1 MTASKKIYM
10 WVAQDLEKTSQ
21 HLDPDEFLDV
31 VAMPFATVL
40 DMVYERRDQGRQD
53 GGRHPEICAAAQKR
67 RGAGLMPGRVRL
79 AVCDLAPDWDPRDNY
94 LTPGRCAAAAGS
106 LHSARARPRS
116 RTLFVRHVRACG
128 AEYPCCRIQ
137 YSGEDSWP
145 DLNLYD
151 YAIGFPLLDY
161 DGRYLRLPLY
171 AMRDTWA
178 PALQKHKTP
187 PADVFARAGF
197 CAACGQQRL
206 FRRAQRR
213 DGRAVRPRAVA
224 ERGRVPQQ
232 HRRPGGGQA
241 GVPARV
247 PLCAGIENSADPG
260 YCTEKI
266 VDAWAAGAVPVY
278 GGDPLVKQE
287 FNKPRGLC
295 LRDDYESPA
304 ALADALVELSKDRDA
319 FCAMCARRSCCR
331 TAARPPIRP
340 MRRRGISW
348 AALWRAGR
356 TCAATRSCWGSIYE
370 NDLKYYHTLAQNAA
384 RPKPLWRKIFR
395 F

>member
-1 MTASKKIYM
+1 
-10 WVAQDLEKTSQ
+10 
-21 HLDPDEFLDV
+21 
-31 VAMPFATVL
+31 
-40 DMVYERRDQGRQD
+40 
-53 GGRHPEICAAAQKR
+53 
-67 RGAGLMPGRVRL
+67 MPGRVRL

-94 LTPGRCAAAAGS
+94 LTRALRSGGWELTFCQSPAEEPDFVLCGTFGHAA
-106 LHSARARPRS
+106 L
-116 RTLFVRHVRACG
+116 
-128 AEYPCCRIQ
+128 EYPCCRIQ

-197 CAACGQQRL
+197 CAAVVSNDYSAARNAVMDEL
-206 FRRAQRR
+206 FA
-213 DGRAVRPRAVA
+213 
-224 ERGRVPQQ
+224 RGLLQS
-232 HRRPGGGQA
+232 GGGFRNNTGGPVADKQA
-241 GVPARV
+241 FQRGFRFA
-247 PLCAGIENSADPG
+247 LAIENSADPG

-278 GGDPLVKQE
+278 GGAPLVKQE
-287 FNKPRGLC
+287 FNPAAFVC
-295 LRDDYESPA
+295 ADDYESPA

-319 FCAMCARRSCCR
+319 FCAICAAPVLLPDSRAAAY
-331 TAARPPIRP
+331 TTDAAARDFLGGIVARGPHL
-340 MRRRGISW
+340 RRN
-348 AALWRAGR
+348 
-356 TCAATRSCWGSIYE
+356 RSCWGSIYE

-384 RPKPLWRKIFR
+384 RPKPLWRKILKI
-395 F
+395 

>member
-1 MTASKKIYM
+1 MVHHHGGACVLAVTPDDEVYMVRQYRYALGEEIWELPAGKLEAGEDPFEAAKRELAEECGVTAGRYTDLGVIYPTVGYDSEKIYM

-40 DMVYERRDQGRQD
+40 DMVMKGENQGRQD

-94 LTPGRCAAAAGS
+94 LTRALRSGGWELTFCQSPAEEPDFVLCGTFGHAA
-106 LHSARARPRS
+106 L
-116 RTLFVRHVRACG
+116 
-128 AEYPCCRIQ
+128 EYPCCRIQ

-197 CAACGQQRL
+197 CAAVVSNDYSAARNAVMDEL
-206 FRRAQRR
+206 FA
-213 DGRAVRPRAVA
+213 
-224 ERGRVPQQ
+224 RGLLQSGGGVPQQ

-247 PLCAGIENSADPG
+247 PLCAGHREQRRPRLLYREDRG
-260 YCTEKI
+260 RLGGRGR
-266 VDAWAAGAVPVY
+266 AGLRRRPACKAGV
-278 GGDPLVKQE
+278 Q
-287 FNKPRGLC
+287 PRGLC
-295 LRDDYESPA
+295 LR
-304 ALADALVELSKDRDA
+304 
-319 FCAMCARRSCCR
+319 RR
-331 TAARPPIRP
+331 
-340 MRRRGISW
+340 
-348 AALWRAGR
+348 L
-356 TCAATRSCWGSIYE
+356 
-370 NDLKYYHTLAQNAA
+370 
-384 RPKPLWRKIFR
+384 
-395 F
+395 